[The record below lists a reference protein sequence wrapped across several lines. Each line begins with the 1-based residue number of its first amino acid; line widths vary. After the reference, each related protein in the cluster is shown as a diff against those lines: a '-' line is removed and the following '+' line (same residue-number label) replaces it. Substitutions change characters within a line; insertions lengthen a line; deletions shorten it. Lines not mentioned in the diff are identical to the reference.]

1 MAEPKPIFGRIENQ
15 TEVEDKGK
23 GVVAV
28 GKTVKSKGKLK
39 QAQEVAGA

>member
-1 MAEPKPIFGRIENQ
+1 MAQPKPVFARIEIQ

-23 GVVAV
+23 GVSV

>member
-1 MAEPKPIFGRIENQ
+1 MAQPKPVFGRIENE

-23 GVVAV
+23 GVAV
-28 GKTVKSKGKLK
+28 GKTVKSKRKLK